1 MTKLLVTGA
10 TGKNVGTA
18 VIKSIEVLSFKE

>member
-10 TGKNVGTA
+10 TGKNAGKA
-18 VIKSIEVLSFKE
+18 VIKSLEVLSFKE